1 MSITIMFARTPDGT
15 RWQVLA
21 EKEVSTL
28 YRITVDHADL
38 DVEHDPHDLTA
49 LEKAVRARALALLA
63 AGEATV
69 IGEEKPPIEITSWEM
84 DGSGRAREALE
95 FHTQRVT
102 GEDAR

>member
-1 MSITIMFARTPDGT
+1 MTITITYAPVPDGT

-21 EKEVSTL
+21 EQEVSTL

-38 DVEHDPHDLTA
+38 DIEHDPNDLTA
-49 LEKAVRARALALLA
+49 LEKAVRARALDLLA
-63 AGEATV
+63 SGEATV

-84 DGSGRAREALE
+84 DGSGHARKALE

-102 GEDAR
+102 GDDAR

>member
-1 MSITIMFARTPDGT
+1 MNIKITFAPVPGST

-38 DVEHDPHDLTA
+38 DVEHDPDNLTA
-49 LEKAVRARALALLA
+49 LEAAVRARALDLLA
-63 AGEATV
+63 AGESTV
-69 IGEEKPPIEITSWEM
+69 IGEDRQQIEITSWEM